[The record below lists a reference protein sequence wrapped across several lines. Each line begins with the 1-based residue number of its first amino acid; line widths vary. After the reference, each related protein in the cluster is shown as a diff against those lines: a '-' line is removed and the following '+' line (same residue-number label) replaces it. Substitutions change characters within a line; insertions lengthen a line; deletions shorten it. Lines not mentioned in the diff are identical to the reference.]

1 MIARMWETRINPGQ
15 LDEFCAWVRDAA
27 WPQFT
32 SAQGFSGG
40 ELYRSDEQGR
50 AVVVTRWVDA
60 DALAAG
66 NNWFDLGAERFCAR
80 EPDGWEF
87 TPVAVG

>member
-1 MIARMWETRINPGQ
+1 VITRMWEARISGNQ
-15 LDEFCAWVRDAA
+15 LDEFFTWLRDAA

-40 ELYRSDEQGR
+40 DAYRSDEQGS
-50 AVVVTRWVDA
+50 AVVITHWSDS

-66 NNWFDLGAERFCAR
+66 NTWFDLGAERFCAR
-80 EPDGWEF
+80 AANAWQF
-87 TPVAVG
+87 TPVPMN